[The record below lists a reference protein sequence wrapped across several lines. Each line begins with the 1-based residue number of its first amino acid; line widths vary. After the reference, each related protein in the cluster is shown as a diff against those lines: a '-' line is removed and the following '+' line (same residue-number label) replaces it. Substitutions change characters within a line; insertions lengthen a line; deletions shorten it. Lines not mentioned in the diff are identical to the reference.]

1 MKAPALA
8 VGAWR
13 FAGERTRTRAIAVGL
28 VLVVVTLY
36 ARALGFGFVNYDDP
50 LYVTENRWV
59 TGGLTGE
66 AVRWAFAIHG
76 PSMWV
81 PLTWLSHQAVCTLVG
96 LQPAL
101 HHGLNILLHAGNA
114 VLAFLAFQGLT
125 GVCWRPALVGLL
137 LAVHPLHVESVAWVT
152 ERKDVLALAGV
163 LAALYWYGDYARAPS
178 RAGWCKVTGALLL
191 ALLAKPLAVT
201 LPCVLLLLDYWP
213 LRRFAWIKADAGG
226 TPAWRTTVRMAW
238 PCVREK
244 LPWLAAALVASW
256 LTVLCQQSIQA
267 IGSWNMFPPGM
278 RLLNAVSSYGAYLT
292 KAVWPTKLAAFYP
305 YPSEISWL
313 AVAWGGIL
321 LGAGT
326 WRAIRHAVDFPW
338 ALVGWLWFLGT
349 FVPMIGLI
357 QAGGAA
363 RADRYAYLPHLGL
376 YVIVAWGLGAWVVH
390 RPTWR
395 PAILAGL
402 FILVG
407 VWGTL
412 AWRQVGVWRDS
423 ETLFL
428 HVLDATGPN
437 HLAYNNLGIAAREQR
452 RNARAEELFRQ
463 AVTAKPEYSQGWNN
477 LGIEQAEKGSML
489 ESRQSFARAIEYDP
503 NNAHAWLNLG
513 RTWLTTGDP
522 ARAEEYFRRAL
533 ALNDEIP
540 MAHFQLGLTRRAAG
554 DLRGAAEALRR
565 AVALQPSQEIRQTQD
580 AVLAELAGTGNAVTP
595 RASPDTHGS
604 EPAVSSWR
612 AANAAAAAGDTTAQ
626 QSNLE
631 AALVAQPDFR
641 PALMDLGQFWRERGN
656 PTKSAEYLLAALRVQ
671 STPEVHNELGVLYR
685 EIGDQATAARAFREA
700 LRLRP
705 NWDVAAENLRRAEA
719 ALAGRKAK

>member
-1 MKAPALA
+1 MKAPAFA
-8 VGAWR
+8 MGAWR
-13 FAGERTRTRAIAVGL
+13 LAGERALTRAVAAGL
-28 VLVVVTLY
+28 VLVVVALY

-66 AVRWAFAIHG
+66 AVRWAFGIHG

-81 PLTWLSHQAVCTLVG
+81 PLTWLSHQAVYTLVG
-96 LQPAL
+96 LQPAW
-101 HHGLNILLHAGNA
+101 HHGVNILLHAGNA
-114 VLAFLAFQGLT
+114 VLAFLAFRRLT
-125 GVCWRPALVGLL
+125 GAFWRPTLVGLL

-163 LAALYWYGDYARAPS
+163 LAALYWYSDYARSPS
-178 RAGWCKVTGALLL
+178 RAGWFKVTGAILL
-191 ALLAKPLAVT
+191 ALMAKPLAVT

-213 LRRFAWIKADAGG
+213 LRRFAWMTREPGG
-226 TPAWRTTVRMAW
+226 APAWMTTARMAW

-256 LTVLCQQSIQA
+256 LTVLCQQSIHA
-267 IGSWNMFPPGM
+267 IGSSDVFPPAM
-278 RLLNAVSSYGAYLT
+278 RLLNAVSSYGLYLT
-292 KAVWPTKLAAFYP
+292 KAAWPTELAAFYP

-313 AVAWGGIL
+313 AVGWGGLL

-326 WRAIRHAVDFPW
+326 WWAIRHAIDAPW
-338 ALVGWLWFLGT
+338 VLVGWLWFLGT
-349 FVPMIGLI
+349 FVPMIGLV

-376 YVIVAWGLGAWVVH
+376 YVLVAWGLGAWVVH
-390 RPTWR
+390 RPNWR

-402 FILVG
+402 FMVVG
-407 VWGTL
+407 LWGTL

-437 HLAYNNLGIAAREQR
+437 HLAYNNLGIVAREQG

-463 AVTAKPEYSQGWNN
+463 SVTVKPEYSQGWNN
-477 LGIEQAEKGSML
+477 LGIEQAEKGSFD
-489 ESRQSFARAIEYDP
+489 EGRQSFARAIENDP

-513 RTWLTTGDP
+513 RTWLTTGEP
-522 ARAEEYFRRAL
+522 ARAEEHFRRAL

-554 DLRGAAEALRR
+554 DLQGAAEALRR
-565 AVALQPSQEIRQTQD
+565 AVELLPSPEIRQVQ
-580 AVLAELAGTGNAVTP
+580 AEVLAELAGTGNSVTP
-595 RASPDTHGS
+595 PASPDARGS
-604 EPAVSSWR
+604 EAAASSWQ
-612 AANAAAAAGDTTAQ
+612 AANAAAAAGDTAAQ

-641 PALMDLGQFWRERGN
+641 PALMDLGRFWRERGDA
-656 PTKSAEYLLAALRVQ
+656 TKSAQYLLAALRVQ
-671 STPEVHNELGVLYR
+671 STPEVHNELGVLYGT
-685 EIGDQATAARAFREA
+685 IGDHATAARAFREA
-700 LRLRP
+700 LQLQP
-705 NWDVAAENLRRAEA
+705 NWEVAAENLRRAEA